1 MEDLEK
7 DVKTI
12 LVVDDEQ
19 PIIDILVCNLKK
31 EGYRTIEANDGVT
44 AVNMAL
50 EQRPDLILLDIMLP
64 KLDGLSVCKRIK
76 NTYNVPILML
86 TARDSIDDRV
96 NGLGV
101 GADDYL
107 IKPFSLRELNA
118 RVQALIRRAYGD
130 NTMKLKVG
138 DLVFD
143 LSTTQV
149 CRGGKPIKLN
159 PTGLTILKELM
170 LRSPAI
176 VSRNRLEAQV
186 WGGGAPDSDS
196 LRANIYLL
204 RQAID
209 KAYDKKLI
217 HTHPGLGWSINE

>member
-1 MEDLEK
+1 MSLA
-7 DVKTI
+7 V
-12 LVVDDEQ
+12 LLVDDNT
-19 PIIDILVCNLKK
+19 DILCNVRDYLEMNGMAVETAINGK
-31 EGYRTIEANDGVT
+31 E
-44 AVNMAL
+44 AL
-50 EQRPDLILLDIMLP
+50 ERMSQRSYAVCVLDIGLP
-64 KLDGLSVCKRIK
+64 DVDGLTVCKTLRANGDK
-76 NTYNVPILML
+76 TPILML

-96 NGLGV
+96 TGLEV

-118 RVQALIRRAYGD
+118 RVQALVRRAYGD
-130 NTMKLKVG
+130 SEMKLRVG
-138 DLVFD
+138 DLTFD

-149 CRGGKPIKLN
+149 NRAEKPIKLN
-159 PTGLTILKELM
+159 PTCLTILKELM
-170 LRSPAI
+170 IRSPAI

-196 LRANIYLL
+196 MRANIYLL

>member
-1 MEDLEK
+1 MSLA
-7 DVKTI
+7 V
-12 LVVDDEQ
+12 LLVDDNT
-19 PIIDILVCNLKK
+19 DILCNVRDYLEMNGMTVETAINGK
-31 EGYRTIEANDGVT
+31 E
-44 AVNMAL
+44 AL
-50 EQRPDLILLDIMLP
+50 ERRSQRSYAVCVLDIGLP
-64 KLDGLSVCKRIK
+64 DVDGLTVCKTLRANGDK
-76 NTYNVPILML
+76 TPILML

-96 NGLGV
+96 TGLEV

-118 RVQALIRRAYGD
+118 RVQALVRRAYGD
-130 NTMKLKVG
+130 SEMKLRVG
-138 DLVFD
+138 DLTFD

-149 CRGGKPIKLN
+149 NRAGKPIKLN
-159 PTGLTILKELM
+159 PTCLTILKELM
-170 LRSPAI
+170 IRSPAI
-176 VSRNRLEAQV
+176 VSRSRLEAQV

-209 KAYDKKLI
+209 KAFDKKLI

>member
-1 MEDLEK
+1 MSLA
-7 DVKTI
+7 V
-12 LVVDDEQ
+12 LLVDDNT
-19 PIIDILVCNLKK
+19 DILCNVRDYLEMNGMAVETAINGK
-31 EGYRTIEANDGVT
+31 E
-44 AVNMAL
+44 AL
-50 EQRPDLILLDIMLP
+50 ERMSLRSYAVCVLDIGLP
-64 KLDGLSVCKRIK
+64 DVDGLTVCKTLRANGDK
-76 NTYNVPILML
+76 TPILML

-96 NGLGV
+96 TGLEV

-118 RVQALIRRAYGD
+118 RVQALVRRAYGD
-130 NTMKLKVG
+130 SEMKLRVG
-138 DLVFD
+138 NLTFD

-149 CRGGKPIKLN
+149 NRAGKPIKLN
-159 PTGLTILKELM
+159 PTCLTILKELM
-170 LRSPAI
+170 IRSPAI

>member
-1 MEDLEK
+1 MSLA
-7 DVKTI
+7 V
-12 LVVDDEQ
+12 LLVDDNT
-19 PIIDILVCNLKK
+19 DILCNVRDYLEMNGMAVETAINGK
-31 EGYRTIEANDGVT
+31 E
-44 AVNMAL
+44 AL
-50 EQRPDLILLDIMLP
+50 ERMSQRSYAVCVLDIGLP
-64 KLDGLSVCKRIK
+64 DVDGLTVCKTLRANGDK
-76 NTYNVPILML
+76 TPILML

-96 NGLGV
+96 TGLEVGV
-101 GADDYL
+101 DDYL

-118 RVQALIRRAYGD
+118 RVQALVRRAYGD
-130 NTMKLKVG
+130 SEMKLRVG
-138 DLVFD
+138 DLTFD

-149 CRGGKPIKLN
+149 NRAGKPIKLN
-159 PTGLTILKELM
+159 PTCLTILKELM
-170 LRSPAI
+170 IRSPAI

-209 KAYDKKLI
+209 KAFDKKLI

>member
-1 MEDLEK
+1 MVEMSLA
-7 DVKTI
+7 V
-12 LVVDDEQ
+12 LLVDDNT
-19 PIIDILVCNLKK
+19 DILCNVLDYLEMNGMAVETAINGK
-31 EGYRTIEANDGVT
+31 E
-44 AVNMAL
+44 AL
-50 EQRPDLILLDIMLP
+50 ERMSQRSYAVCVLDIGLP
-64 KLDGLSVCKRIK
+64 DVDGLTVCKTLRANGDK
-76 NTYNVPILML
+76 TPILML

-96 NGLGV
+96 TGLEV

-118 RVQALIRRAYGD
+118 RVQALVRRAYGD
-130 NTMKLKVG
+130 SEMKLRVG
-138 DLVFD
+138 DLTFD

-149 CRGGKPIKLN
+149 NRAGKPIKLN
-159 PTGLTILKELM
+159 PTCLTILKELM
-170 LRSPAI
+170 IRSPAI
-176 VSRNRLEAQV
+176 VSRSRLEAQV

-209 KAYDKKLI
+209 KAFDKKLI

>member
-1 MEDLEK
+1 MSLA
-7 DVKTI
+7 V
-12 LVVDDEQ
+12 LLVDDNT
-19 PIIDILVCNLKK
+19 DILCNVRDYLEMNGMAVETAINGK
-31 EGYRTIEANDGVT
+31 E
-44 AVNMAL
+44 AL
-50 EQRPDLILLDIMLP
+50 ERMSQRSYAVCVLDIGLP
-64 KLDGLSVCKRIK
+64 DVDGLTVCKTLCANGDK
-76 NTYNVPILML
+76 TPILML

-96 NGLGV
+96 TGLEV

-118 RVQALIRRAYGD
+118 RVQALVRRAYGD
-130 NTMKLKVG
+130 SEMKLRVG
-138 DLVFD
+138 DLTFD

-149 CRGGKPIKLN
+149 NRAGKPIKLN
-159 PTGLTILKELM
+159 PTCLTILKELM
-170 LRSPAI
+170 IRSPAI

-209 KAYDKKLI
+209 KAFDKKLI

>member
-1 MEDLEK
+1 MSLA
-7 DVKTI
+7 V
-12 LVVDDEQ
+12 LLVDDNT
-19 PIIDILVCNLKK
+19 DILCNVRDYLEMNGMAVETAINGK
-31 EGYRTIEANDGVT
+31 E
-44 AVNMAL
+44 AL
-50 EQRPDLILLDIMLP
+50 ERMSQRSYAVCVLDIGLP
-64 KLDGLSVCKRIK
+64 DVDGLTVCKTLRANGDK
-76 NTYNVPILML
+76 TPILML

-96 NGLGV
+96 TGLEV

-118 RVQALIRRAYGD
+118 RVQALVRRAYGD
-130 NTMKLKVG
+130 SEMKLRVG
-138 DLVFD
+138 DLTFD

-149 CRGGKPIKLN
+149 NRAGNPIKLN
-159 PTGLTILKELM
+159 PRCLTILIELM
-170 LRSPAI
+170 KRSPAI
-176 VSRNRLEAQV
+176 VSRSRLEAQV

-209 KAYDKKLI
+209 KAFDKKLI